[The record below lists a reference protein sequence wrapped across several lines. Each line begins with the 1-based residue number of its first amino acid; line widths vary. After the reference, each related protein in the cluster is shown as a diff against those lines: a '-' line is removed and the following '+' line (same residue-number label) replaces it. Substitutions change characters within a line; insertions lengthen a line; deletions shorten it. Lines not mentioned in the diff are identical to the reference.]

1 MSAENIYHFYIYAYL
16 RKDGTP
22 YYIGKGQKNRAWDSG
37 HNVSLPRDNK
47 NIVILEKNLSSI
59 GALAL
64 ERFYI
69 RWYGRKDLG
78 TGILRN
84 MTDGG
89 DGMPHLSQES
99 KRKHRENTK
108 KAMATLSHE
117 TKERMKIAFQNGAKK
132 YWNKPENRKKLIERM
147 TGDLNPAKTADSRRK
162 IGEKHKG
169 KIITADQRK
178 RISEGTKLAMANP
191 EVRAKCRERK
201 IGIKQSIEHRT
212 KNSIAVKEWWRKR
225 KLAAAIIS

>member
-1 MSAENIYHFYIYAYL
+1 MAGASPEITISKMPTTKVAIITASWHPEVCDALVSGARRACSLAEVAEVEILTVAGSFE
-16 RKDGTP
+16 
-22 YYIGKGQKNRAWDSG
+22 
-37 HNVSLPRDNK
+37 LP
-47 NIVILEKNLSSI
+47 
-59 GALAL
+59 LAAQ
-64 ERFYI
+64 F
-69 RWYGRKDLG
+69 
-78 TGILRN
+78 
-84 MTDGG
+84 
-89 DGMPHLSQES
+89 
-99 KRKHRENTK
+99 
-108 KAMATLSHE
+108 
-117 TKERMKIAFQNGAKK
+117 AFQNGAKK